1 MKEYPSIPG
10 SAQAPRKPCLA
21 FYKYDG
27 SNLRFEYSKKQGWHK
42 FGTRHQLFDKT
53 HEVFGSAV
61 DIFLNKYAQT
71 IEDLRKQEFRE
82 SQSVIVFCEFF
93 GKESFAGQHKPDDPK
108 DLMLFDV
115 NFHKRGIMSPR
126 DFKDFFEGKDVAQV
140 VYEGNLNEE
149 FIAAVKE
156 NRLDGVTLN
165 EGVVC
170 KGGSGHDVWM
180 AKIKTNQY
188 FDKLKAVYA
197 DGWKQYWE

>member
-10 SAQAPRKPCLA
+10 SSDAPKMPCLA

-42 FGTRHQLFDKT
+42 FGTRHQLFDRG

-61 DIFLNKYAQT
+61 DIFINKYGQFL
-71 IEDLRKQEFRE
+71 EDLRKQEFRE
-82 SQSVIVFCEFF
+82 SQSLIAYAEFF
-93 GKESFAGQHKPDDPK
+93 GENSFAGQHKPEDKK
-108 DLMLFDV
+108 DVVLFDI
-115 NFHKRGIMSPR
+115 NFHKKGIMSPR
-126 DFKDFFEGKDVAQV
+126 DFKKYCKDIPVAQV

-156 NRLDGVTLN
+156 NRLEGVTLN

-170 KGGSGHDVWM
+170 KGGSGHDIWM

-188 FDKLKAVYA
+188 FEKLKAVYA